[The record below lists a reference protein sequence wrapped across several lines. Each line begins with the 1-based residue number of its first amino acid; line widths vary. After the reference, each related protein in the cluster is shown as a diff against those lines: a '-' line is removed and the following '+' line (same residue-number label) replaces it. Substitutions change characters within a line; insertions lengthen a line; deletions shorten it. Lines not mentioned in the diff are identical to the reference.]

1 MFTTLEVDNPL
12 QQKITKLLEMT
23 SFMRDITDKDIQAI
37 NSDYYSYWQNVVY
50 DNYNET
56 PPTYPFDHETF
67 EKKYGYM
74 QGTCCTGTAIVLTG
88 TEQEACRICF
98 LLCLLQ
104 EISNPDPA
112 NFKFSNPRF
121 FFMSEVIEKLNPS
134 DVASLLE

>member
-1 MFTTLEVDNPL
+1 
-12 QQKITKLLEMT
+12 MT

-37 NSDYYSYWQNVVY
+37 NSDSYSYWQNVVY

-104 EISNPDPA
+104 EISNSNRPLAYISYA
-112 NFKFSNPRF
+112 NT
-121 FFMSEVIEKLNPS
+121 FMSEVIEKLNPS
-134 DVASLLE
+134 DVAGLLE